1 MSSQHDVIIS
11 SIGDL
16 DKDIPGLDV
25 YDDNEELWFKIG
37 EKKYNLSKKECKFS
51 ELLDTM
57 ILNDE
62 EISNYTKE
70 NPLEIASE
78 IGISDYNMNTI
89 LSYIKHCAANGEKDS
104 PEPPI
109 WGSPLKFLNEE
120 YIFYKD
126 ILEDEISSKEEI
138 MERLKSLLFSIHYFG
153 IKKFR
158 EKTSAVIA
166 SFIMQEEMYDILNEE

>member
-1 MSSQHDVIIS
+1 MSSQSEVMIS

-16 DKDIPGLDV
+16 NNISGLDAD
-25 YDDNEELWFKIG
+25 DDNEELWFKIG
-37 EKKYNLSKKECKFS
+37 EKKYNLSKKECEFS
-51 ELLDTM
+51 ELLKT

-62 EISNYTKE
+62 EISKYNEE

-78 IGISDYNMNTI
+78 IPISDYNMNTI
-89 LSYIKHCAANGEKDS
+89 ISYIKQCSANGEKDS
-104 PEPPI
+104 PKPPV
-109 WGSPLKFLNEE
+109 WGSPLQFLNEE

-126 ILEDEISSKEEI
+126 ILEDEKSSKEEI

-166 SFIMQEEMYDILNEE
+166 SFIMQNEMYDIFNEE